1 MKSKFRVI
9 FILIISTLI
18 FSSFV
23 FNKNEAKDDIFTVVL
38 DAGHGGHDPGKVA
51 SDGKSKYN
59 EKDVALKIVLLVG
72 KELEKNPN
80 INVVYTRK
88 TDVFVDLYKRGEIA
102 NKAKADLFI
111 SIHCNAHSSQ
121 AYGSETY
128 VLGLHANKRNFDVA
142 KAENEVIYLEDNHEV
157 NYAKYDIN
165 SPESFIGLEI
175 EQEEFLDQSILL
187 AAAIQENFKI
197 NLERKSRG
205 VKQAGFIV
213 LHQTYMPS
221 VLIETGFITS
231 KQERKYLLSSNGQ
244 SALARNIVSA
254 VMKYKSYLDEN
265 VGDEIEGEIIN
276 DIIEEENNEV
286 SLPAEKP
293 IGAIITS
300 KQYNAENIVIS
311 NTNTSPEANSSNKNI
326 IFRVQIAAGGT
337 KIELKPFNFNGLEP
351 ITREN
356 SDNLYRY
363 FYGSPE
369 NYTEALVF
377 KEKAK
382 QAGYETSYIVAYEDG
397 KRITLTE
404 ALKKD

>member
-1 MKSKFRVI
+1 MKNKFSI
-9 FILIISTLI
+9 ILILIISTFA

-23 FNKNEAKDDIFTVVL
+23 SHKKQAKDDVFTVVL

-88 TDVFVDLYKRGEIA
+88 TDVFVNLYKRGEIA

-142 KAENEVIYLEDNHEV
+142 KAENEVIYLEDDHEV

-221 VLIETGFITS
+221 VLIETGFITNKS
-231 KQERKYLLSSNGQ
+231 ERNYLLSSNGQ
-244 SALARNIVSA
+244 KELSRNIVSA
-254 VMKYKSYLDEN
+254 VMKYKSYIDEN

-276 DIIEEENNEV
+276 DILEEETNEV
-286 SLPAEKP
+286 SLPEKRSEV
-293 IGAIITS
+293 AIITS
-300 KQYNAENIVIS
+300 EAYNEENIVV
-311 NTNTSPEANSSNKNI
+311 TNSTPETNSLKKNI
-326 IFRVQIAAGGT
+326 VFKVQIAAGST
-337 KIELKPFNFNGLEP
+337 KIELKPYNFNGLDP
-351 ITREN
+351 ISSEN
-356 SDNLYRY
+356 SDDLYRY
-363 FYGSPE
+363 FYGNPE

-377 KEKAK
+377 KEKAR
-382 QAGYETSYIVAYEDG
+382 QAGYSTSYVVAYEDG

-404 ALKKD
+404 ALMKD